1 MVHTVLQAF
10 SVAVAVVGQAT
21 WMVTAAAT
29 LVLVLLLVA
38 FGGFVYQ
45 SVTGDGISW
54 PDEASDDTD
63 DEDVERGRGDDE
75 WDYY

>member
-1 MVHTVLQAF
+1 MVHIVLQAF
-10 SVAVAVVGQAT
+10 PVAVAVVGQAT
-21 WMVTAAAT
+21 WVVTAAAT
-29 LVLVLLLVA
+29 LVLILLLVA

-54 PDEASDDTD
+54 PDETNDDTD
-63 DEDVERGRGDDE
+63 DEEVERGRGDDE

>member
-10 SVAVAVVGQAT
+10 PVAVLGQAT
-21 WMVTAAAT
+21 WVVTAAAT

-38 FGGFVYQ
+38 FGGFIYQ

-54 PDEASDDTD
+54 PDETGDDTD
-63 DEDVERGRGDDE
+63 DEEIERGRGDDE